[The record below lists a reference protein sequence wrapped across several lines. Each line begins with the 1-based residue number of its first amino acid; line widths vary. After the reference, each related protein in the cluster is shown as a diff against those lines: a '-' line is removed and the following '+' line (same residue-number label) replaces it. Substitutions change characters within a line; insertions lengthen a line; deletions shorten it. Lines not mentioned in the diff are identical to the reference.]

1 MRRLLSCILLSS
13 LTSVTFAQTWR
24 ELGPAPISNAGDTGR
39 VSAIA
44 CHPTLADRYYV
55 GGADGGVWRTND
67 GGATWSVISNQL
79 PTTSVGAI
87 AISAALPD
95 TLFIGTGEANFAN
108 HSRYGQGIFMSTDGG
123 GYWIN
128 VAPQL
133 AGRCISKIV
142 VDPIDPS
149 RAYAGVT
156 TAGGFPALAAAK
168 GHPGANG
175 PLGLWTSY
183 DGGSSWNQVLNGIPN
198 LSVTDVAMVA
208 NAPQVVY
215 AAVGHIFGN
224 SANGIYRTTD
234 GGQSWT
240 KLAGGLP
247 TTNVGRIALAIAP
260 SNSQRIYAL
269 ITRPSDANGNAA
281 STLGAWRSDNGGDS
295 WTSIPV
301 GSIQSTYGWFLCVA
315 SVRPTDPNTVIMGGL
330 NLVRSTNS
338 GGSFSTITPP
348 HVDMHVIT
356 WDAAGR
362 LIVGD
367 DGGVHRSTN
376 LGTSWEARNNGL
388 GIVQFYPGIS
398 THPTDDQRF
407 IGGTQDNGS
416 NLRSTNTL
424 TWTRVNGGDGG
435 WTQWDQSNAQRIFT
449 EYQGTGN
456 IFLSSNG
463 GNSFSASASGITGT
477 DRNCFLPPY
486 LIHPTDSTRMLYATH
501 RVYRSVNSGSSWSAI
516 SADVTGGSGAI
527 RAMAQSSVDP
537 QTVYVA
543 TNDGRVLS
551 SIDGGQTFTLRLSG
565 NPGPPRLTKELSADP
580 IDAATAYLAGTNFNM
595 PNVRRTRDRGAT
607 WETLDGDLP
616 NAPVN
621 TVVAVPGC
629 RGRVLFAGT
638 DIGVYRSTNDGTT
651 WTPFGDGLPTA
662 CVIDLVPQLTRGR
675 LIAATQGRGAWD
687 IPLNLCGADFNC
699 DGVVDFFDY
708 LDFVAEFSSN
718 GSGADF
724 NADTVID
731 FFDYLDFV
739 AAFSLGC

>member
-1 MRRLLSCILLSS
+1 MNT
-13 LTSVTFAQTWR
+13 LTSGILVFTITSAAFAQTWR
-24 ELGPAPISNAGDTGR
+24 DLGPAPIFEAGDTGR

-44 CHPTLADRYYV
+44 CHPTLPDRYYV
-55 GGADGGVWRTND
+55 GGADGDVWRTDD

-79 PTTSVGAI
+79 PTTSIGAI
-87 AISAALPD
+87 AISRALPD
-95 TLFIGTGEANFAN
+95 TIFIGTGEANFAN
-108 HSRYGQGIFMSTDGG
+108 HSRYGHGIFMTLNDG
-123 GYWIN
+123 GYWMN

-133 AGRCISKIV
+133 AGRCVSKIV

-149 RAYAGVT
+149 RVYAGVT

-175 PLGLWTSY
+175 PVGLWTSY
-183 DGGSSWNQVLNGIPN
+183 DGGSSWNQVLNGVPN
-198 LSVTDVAMVA
+198 LSVTDVAMVQS
-208 NAPQVVY
+208 APQWVY

-224 SANGIYRTTD
+224 TANGIYRTTD
-234 GGQSWT
+234 GGQNWT

-247 TTNVGRIALAIAP
+247 TANVGRISLAIAP

-269 ITRPSDANGNAA
+269 ITRPSDANGNGA
-281 STLGAWRSDNGGDS
+281 STLGAWRSDNGGET
-295 WTSIPV
+295 WTSVPV
-301 GSIQSTYGWFLCVA
+301 GSIQSTYGWYLSVA

-338 GGSFSTITPP
+338 GSSFSTITPP

-376 LGTSWEARNNGL
+376 LGTSWESRNAGL
-388 GIVQFYPGIS
+388 GLVQFYPGVS
-398 THPTDDQRF
+398 THPTDNQRF
-407 IGGTQDNGS
+407 LGGTQDNGS

-424 TWTRVNGGDGG
+424 VWNRVNGGDGG
-435 WTQWDQSNAQRIFT
+435 WSQWDQANSQRIFT

-456 IFLSSNG
+456 LFVSANG
-463 GNSFSASASGITGT
+463 GSSFSASASGINTA

-486 LIHPTDSTRMLYATH
+486 LIHPADSTRMLYATH

-516 SADVTGGSGAI
+516 SADVTGGTGAI
-527 RAMAQSSVDP
+527 RAMAQSPVDP
-537 QTVYVA
+537 QTVYVS

-551 SIDGGQTFTLRLSG
+551 SIDGGQTFTLRISA

-580 IDAATAYLAGTNFNM
+580 IDPATAYLAGTTFAG
-595 PNVRRTRDRGAT
+595 PHVRRTRDRGAT

-616 NAPVN
+616 DMPVN
-621 TVVAVPGC
+621 IVIASAGC
-629 RGRVLFAGT
+629 RGTVLWAGT
-638 DIGVYRSTNDGTT
+638 DTGVYRSIDDGAS
-651 WTPFGDGLPTA
+651 WTRFGEGFPNA
-662 CVIDLVPQLTRGR
+662 CVIDLIAQPARGR
-675 LIAATQGRGAWD
+675 LIAATQGRGAWE
-687 IPLNLCGADFNC
+687 IPLLVCGADFNC

-718 GSGADF
+718 GTAADF

>member
-234 GGQSWT
+234 GGQSWA

-435 WTQWDQSNAQRIFT
+435 WTQWDPSNAQRIFT

-456 IFLSSNG
+456 LFLSSNG
-463 GNSFSASASGITGT
+463 GNSFSASSSGITGT

-501 RVYRSVNSGSSWSAI
+501 RVYRSINSGSSWSAI

-527 RAMAQSSVDP
+527 RAMAQSPVDP

-638 DIGVYRSTNDGTT
+638 DIGVYRSSDDGST

-662 CVIDLVPQLTRGR
+662 CIIDLVPQLTRGR

-687 IPLNLCGADFNC
+687 VPLNLCGADFNC
-699 DGVVDFFDY
+699 DGIVDFFDY